1 MKHPFLQLRS
11 FLIVVV
17 FIFSSDLLSAQSTR
31 KSDLIIK
38 RDSTKIEA
46 LIIEVNELTIRYKKY
61 SDKEGPD
68 FSLAKRD
75 VASVIYGNGEV
86 EQFAAAPEIYFDE
99 APLPVTPYE
108 SDAPAN
114 RYRRGS
120 VQSLDTRQLNFNYS
134 FYLKKAA
141 KYKTMSVVGASLGSL
156 MTIAG
161 IITASAAVRDMNA
174 AGGSSSQAIDSRFA
188 GGVMLTTMGICAG
201 IPLTIIGVVKHKS
214 YNKKA
219 LLVKEELQRR
229 KAPLTSIRISPGF
242 DPVSRSAGVRL
253 SMVF

>member
-1 MKHPFLQLRS
+1 MKHPFLHLRS

-68 FSLAKRD
+68 FSLAKKD

-86 EQFAAAPEIYFDE
+86 EHFAAPEIYFDE
-99 APLPVTPYE
+99 APLPVTPYQ

-242 DPVSRSAGVRL
+242 DPVSRSAGFRL